1 MHSRR
6 QFILTSGILLAVT
19 PVPALARIGLPH
31 FGRGKPQPALRPE
44 TSILYDADAGE
55 VLQGENADKPI
66 PPASLTKLMTIYLAF
81 DALKKG
87 AAMPLGE
94 PLGAGAWRQDTQL
107 SISRIA
113 ARQERSKLDLI
124 AGQAITVRD
133 ALLGMIGPSA
143 NDAAVVVAE
152 SLGKT
157 ESGFAVLMNK
167 KAAELGM
174 KSTNFTNASGLPD
187 DRQISTARDIAILMN
202 ALRVDFPEQYPIFKD
217 PVFFDPAGWKYNGQV
232 HFSHNSI
239 LHGVN
244 PDVHVK
250 NRGPGTF
257 VYDGAEAGKTG
268 YFKKVGCNMA
278 TAIKREGR
286 NIIAVVIGLPNG
298 IVRDAKMRGLL
309 DSAFLTPIRP
319 SLANN
324 YQGISTPLS
333 DTMDREISIGKSPK
347 SPKLGAPKN

>member
-6 QFILTSGILLAVT
+6 QFILATGILLAVT
-19 PVPALARIGLPH
+19 PVPALARIGVPH
-31 FGRGKPQPALRPE
+31 FGRGKPQPAMRSE
-44 TSILYDADAGE
+44 TSILYDADAGV
-55 VLQGENADKPI
+55 VLLGANADKPM

-87 AAMPLGE
+87 VATPSGE
-94 PLGAGAWRQDTQL
+94 PLGAGAWRLDTPL
-107 SISRIA
+107 PISRTA
-113 ARQERSKLDLI
+113 ARQERSKLDLK
-124 AGQAITVRD
+124 AGQTIMVRD

-152 SLGKT
+152 ALGKT
-157 ESGFAVLMNK
+157 ESGFAALMNK
-167 KAAELGM
+167 KAADLGM
-174 KSTNFTNASGLPD
+174 KKTNFTNASGLPD
-187 DRQISTARDIAILMN
+187 DRQTTTARDIALLMN

-217 PVFFDPAGWKYNGQV
+217 SVFFDPTGWKYNGQV

-250 NRGPGTF
+250 NHAPGTF

-278 TAIKREGR
+278 AAIKREGR

-298 IVRDAKMRGLL
+298 IVRDAKMRELL
-309 DSAFLTPIRP
+309 DSAFPTPIRP

-333 DTMDREISIGKSPK
+333 DVLDQAISIGRSPK
-347 SPKLGAPKN
+347 SPRLDAPRN